1 MTDYAARLA
10 AAVGAASASALLL
23 LIPSAAVEGNKNKP
37 YRDVGGIWTVCAG
50 VTGSRV
56 DPHHLYSAEEC
67 RQLNSLTIAEHAERA
82 LPCVKVPLS
91 DPQKVGLVLFA
102 YNTGAP
108 KFCGSRL
115 VRKLN
120 ARDPHA
126 CAEITD
132 SWYKAGGRDCR
143 VAANNCHGLIRRR
156 RLERAL
162 CEGAPLS
169 RIKELT

>member
-91 DPQKVGLVLFA
+91 DSQKVGLVLFA
-102 YNTGAP
+102 YNVGSQ

-115 VRKLN
+115 ARKLN
-120 ARDPHA
+120 ARDPKA
-126 CAEITD
+126 CAEITG

-143 VAANNCHGLIRRR
+143 IASNNCLGVIKRR

>member
-1 MTDYAARLA
+1 MSDAKARLVA
-10 AAVGAASASALLL
+10 LVGASAATALLM
-23 LIPSAAVEGNKNKP
+23 LIPSAGVEGNKAKP
-37 YRDVGGIWTVCAG
+37 YRDVGGVWTVCAG
-50 VTGSRV
+50 VTGARV
-56 DPHHLYSAEEC
+56 NPRRLYSQEEC

-91 DPQKVGLVLFA
+91 DPQKVGLTLFA
-102 YNTGAP
+102 YNVGP
-108 KFCGSRL
+108 KKFCGSRL
-115 VRKLN
+115 ASKLN
-120 ARDPHA
+120 ARDPKA

-143 VAANNCHGLIRRR
+143 IAANNCLGVIKRR

-169 RIKELT
+169 RIKELA